1 VTVSK
6 GASIKK
12 VVIVTD
18 PMCSW
23 CWGMTNEFE
32 RARRELVR
40 DVEFDFMLGGINTH
54 GTQPIGDYGRRYLM
68 KLWQDVHETTGQE
81 FGFKLPLEY
90 VHNSV
95 LPCLAVE
102 AVRDVNN
109 ESALKFLHHLQ
120 RRFFVDGDNIND
132 LVLLGKAAES
142 FGVDAEHLARCVD
155 DPAYKERVKFQFDS
169 ATRFGTNALPSL
181 LVEKQGSLKLLAG
194 GFVDAEMLQ
203 YLLATQ

>member
-1 VTVSK
+1 MI
-6 GASIKK
+6 ASLSDAIEK

-23 CWGMTNEFE
+23 CWGMTSEFE
-32 RARRELVR
+32 LAREELSGR
-40 DVEFDFMLGGINTH
+40 IEFDFILGGINTH

-68 KLWQDVHETTGQE
+68 KLWQDVHATTGQE
-81 FGFKLPLEY
+81 FGFKLPHEY

-102 AVRDVNN
+102 SVRDVNN
-109 ESALKFLHHLQ
+109 EAALQFLHRLQ
-120 RRFFVDGDNIND
+120 RRFFVDGENIND
-132 LVLLGKAAES
+132 LQLLGQEAQS
-142 FGVDAEHLARCVD
+142 FGVGPEQLARCVA
-155 DPAYKERVKFQFDS
+155 DPGYKERVKFQFDV

-181 LVEKQGSLKLLAG
+181 LVEKQGNLTLLAG

-203 YLLATQ
+203 YLLSTQ